1 MTGPSKL
8 SSQVRWRGL
17 CAYGRLMVIGG
28 LFGTLTADSVAP
40 TSDDILARIE
50 SETNRRHVLL
60 KEYSGSRQYTLQN
73 TRFGKRAAVDV
84 MMKYRQVDGE
94 RYTVLTRSGS
104 DSLNGV
110 IDKVLASEAVA
121 SVPPENALHQISS
134 ANYRVRLLGTEVAA
148 GRSCYVLE
156 LAPRIKSKF
165 LIVGK
170 AWVDADS
177 YGMVRLEGQFAASS
191 SVLIGAPSISEEFIE
206 VQGFWLPRHVRSI
219 TSSLLLGPT
228 EMDILFSN
236 YQLDQDT
243 QVPVAAV
250 PNSAPTPAV
259 SAMARAPQNVT
270 RNAPSFTLAPPAC
283 AARPPRSAR
292 NNSEVPET
300 RGIRVA
306 TGAMAVTARGMAA
319 PTAKLAADANA
330 A

>member
-1 MTGPSKL
+1 MTGPSSL
-8 SSQVRWRGL
+8 SWRVRWR
-17 CAYGRLMVIGG
+17 RLRVPGYLIIIGG
-28 LFGTLTADSVAP
+28 LFGTVTADTVAP
-40 TSDDILARIE
+40 SSNEILARIE
-50 SETNRRHVLL
+50 SETNRRHVQL
-60 KEYSGSRQYTLQN
+60 KEYSGSRQYTLHNRVLCNVYWREPEYSFNRRHVQLKEYSGSRQYTLHN

-84 MMKYRQVDGE
+84 LMNYRQVDGE

-104 DSLNGV
+104 DSLNSV
-110 IDKVLASEAVA
+110 IDKVLASEAGA
-121 SVPPENALHQISS
+121 SVPPENALPQISS

-191 SVLIGAPSISEEFIE
+191 SILIGAPSISEEFIE
-206 VQGFWLPRHVRSI
+206 VQGFWLPQHVRSI

-243 QVPVAAV
+243 
-250 PNSAPTPAV
+250 
-259 SAMARAPQNVT
+259 
-270 RNAPSFTLAPPAC
+270 
-283 AARPPRSAR
+283 
-292 NNSEVPET
+292 
-300 RGIRVA
+300 
-306 TGAMAVTARGMAA
+306 
-319 PTAKLAADANA
+319 D
-330 A
+330 